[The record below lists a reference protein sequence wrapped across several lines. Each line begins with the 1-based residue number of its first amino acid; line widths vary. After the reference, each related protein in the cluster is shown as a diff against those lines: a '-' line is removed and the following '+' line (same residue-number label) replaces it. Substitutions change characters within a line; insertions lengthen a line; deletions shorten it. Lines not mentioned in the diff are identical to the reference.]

1 MGLVSERIPPSN
13 PEAEEALLGAILL
26 AKHLPVEIAA
36 RVEEADFW
44 RPAHR
49 TVWRAIIALAD
60 ARDLITPVTLL
71 GRLRA
76 TGQLEGIGGAPF
88 IHTLFEAAGTTAE
101 AERYAEIVAEA
112 SKVRRLIDAGTRI
125 VQLGYK
131 SRDASSVIAEAT
143 QLLER
148 FGVGGRAK
156 GDDWQSRLIPGGS
169 FILDAPKVAPSV
181 WGIGEQVAWA
191 EGEPFLIVGPTGVGK
206 TTLAGQLV
214 RARLG
219 IGDPVLGLP
228 VATTGRRV
236 LYLACDRP
244 AQVQRSLARMVSDAN
259 RALLDERLIIWK
271 GPPPADLAKHPDM
284 LTRMC
289 AEADADTVVI
299 DSLKDVALELSKD
312 DTGAGLNSAL
322 QRAIADGVEVLGLH
336 HQRKTGAGGG
346 KPNKL
351 EDVYGSTWITAGC
364 GSVILLWGEAGDLV
378 VDLEHLKQPAE
389 TLGPFKVLHD
399 HEQGTSSILE
409 QVDVLKLVRDQPGIT
424 AADVALCLC
433 GGEQPSA
440 NDRERARRKLE
451 RLVRDGLVHYKP
463 GSQGGK
469 GGGEPSRYYP
479 ITRLE
484 SDHGSDHAP

>member
-299 DSLKDVALELSKD
+299 DSLKDVAL
-312 DTGAGLNSAL
+312 
-322 QRAIADGVEVLGLH
+322 
-336 HQRKTGAGGG
+336 
-346 KPNKL
+346 
-351 EDVYGSTWITAGC
+351 
-364 GSVILLWGEAGDLV
+364 
-378 VDLEHLKQPAE
+378 
-389 TLGPFKVLHD
+389 
-399 HEQGTSSILE
+399 
-409 QVDVLKLVRDQPGIT
+409 
-424 AADVALCLC
+424 CLC